1 MNPKIVELEE
11 LSDRSEKLRAAGKKI
26 VATNGCFD
34 LLHVGH
40 VRYLQAAR
48 ALGDVLAVGL
58 NGDRS
63 VRELKGTG
71 RPLRTENDRAEI
83 LAALQCVDLVT
94 VFPQIRATQFLA
106 AVRPAVYAKG
116 ADYTPETLNE
126 EERSILTKTGA
137 EIRLIP
143 FEAGYSTSRLIEEI
157 CKTRSS
163 IAREFGVPNAFLPPG
178 RFRTRLEPEAEDQL
192 VKMLRDAGVELV
204 ALAGF
209 MRVLHEPML
218 NAFPRRVINIHPSL
232 LPKFPGLEAWKQA
245 LAAGE
250 KVTGCT
256 VHYVDEKIDHGR
268 IVAQREATILP
279 NDTPESLHSR
289 IQILEHELYPAVIA
303 ELCERYREANL

>member
-11 LSDRSEKLRAAGKKI
+11 LSDRCEKLRATGKKI

-71 RPLRTENDRAEI
+71 RPLKTENDRAEI

-94 VFPQIRATQFLA
+94 VFPQVRATQFLA

-116 ADYTPETLNE
+116 ADYTPDTLNE
-126 EERSILTKTGA
+126 EERSILNKSGA

-143 FEAGYSTSRLIEEI
+143 FEAGYSTSQLIEEI
-157 CKTRSS
+157 CESRSPQ
-163 IAREFGVPNAFLPPG
+163 RG
-178 RFRTRLEPEAEDQL
+178 
-192 VKMLRDAGVELV
+192 
-204 ALAGF
+204 
-209 MRVLHEPML
+209 
-218 NAFPRRVINIHPSL
+218 
-232 LPKFPGLEAWKQA
+232 
-245 LAAGE
+245 
-250 KVTGCT
+250 KV
-256 VHYVDEKIDHGR
+256 R
-268 IVAQREATILP
+268 
-279 NDTPESLHSR
+279 
-289 IQILEHELYPAVIA
+289 
-303 ELCERYREANL
+303 